1 MTRLSL
7 DAYLP
12 HCGPMRV
19 IDTLI
24 DVNDVVAI
32 TQCTVREDHI
42 FYDATV
48 GGIPAWFG
56 IELMAQTVAVF
67 AGFQN
72 PSPAPAIGL
81 LLSVRQF
88 SSTQACYPLG
98 TTLMLKATKSYLD
111 ANVGVFDTEIYD
123 QEQCIAVARLN
134 TYQPDPNELKTLCR
148 GEQNPCVELY

>member
-1 MTRLSL
+1 
-7 DAYLP
+7 
-12 HCGPMRV
+12 MRV

-24 DVNDVVAI
+24 DVNDATAI
-32 TQCTVREDHI
+32 TQCIVRADHI

-72 PSPAPAIGL
+72 PSPTPAIGL

-88 SSTQACYPLG
+88 SSTLAYYPLG
-98 TTLMLKATKSYLD
+98 TTLTLKATKAYLD
-111 ANVGVFDTEIYD
+111 ANVGVFDAEIYN
-123 QEQCIAVARLN
+123 QEQRIATARLN
-134 TYQPDPNELKTLCR
+134 TYQPHPDEIKTLCR
-148 GEQNPCVELY
+148 REQNR